1 MFLKKGEHRKR
12 VRWNR
17 RLTHLCTFCIG
28 VSRKFHLHFTLYTYV
43 LSKRFQD
50 GAKFK
55 QKLTPGFKNHMKNLD
70 NFRKAVESPKSWNP
84 MGYVCQK
91 STFLQLKHYIQ
102 RIYLTLLSTNCM
114 KIHQIHYVF
123 LKPKGQKTIRHNSSV
138 FFQLK
143 HYILFTKVAWSAN
156 FQTFHCSR

>member
-102 RIYLTLLSTNCM
+102 RIYLTLLSITCV
-114 KIHQIHYVF
+114 KIHQIPYVIF
-123 LKPKGQKTIRHNSSV
+123 GTKSQSSFKPCI
-138 FFQLK
+138 
-143 HYILFTKVAWSAN
+143 IL
-156 FQTFHCSR
+156 HCYKI

>member
-28 VSRKFHLHFTLYTYV
+28 VSRKFHLQFTLYTYV
-43 LSKRFQD
+43 LSKSFQD

-102 RIYLTLLSTNCM
+102 RIYLTLLSTNYV
-114 KIHQIHYVF
+114 KIHQIPYIGHFWNHKLFFTAQLVCIILVQMLHTF
-123 LKPKGQKTIRHNSSV
+123 DKNIPSKFKFCSS
-138 FFQLK
+138 
-143 HYILFTKVAWSAN
+143 
-156 FQTFHCSR
+156 